1 MTVTANPL
9 PVVRAGLVHPVG
21 AALQPPQTR
30 EWEGNEFYPQSCALS
45 AGGRRTSA
53 QDHVPPTESEASP
66 GSTGQNQTPLR
77 TQQRWNTKFSL
88 GQRPDERPCGVET
101 EVGGQQAHLAR
112 PSNCRVEELLGR
124 VGALPKRRRR
134 GCLGCRRLT
143 RPSLAGS
150 QSRLGTSSWLGSR
163 QHSSTKPSS
172 GSLAGPS
179 SRPVGRGRRSL
190 H

>member
-1 MTVTANPL
+1 M
-9 PVVRAGLVHPVG
+9 G
-21 AALQPPQTR
+21 
-30 EWEGNEFYPQSCALS
+30 S
-45 AGGRRTSA
+45 AY
-53 QDHVPPTESEASP
+53 
-66 GSTGQNQTPLR
+66 
-77 TQQRWNTKFSL
+77 
-88 GQRPDERPCGVET
+88 
-101 EVGGQQAHLAR
+101 LAK
-112 PSNCRVEELLGR
+112 PSSCRVGVLLGR

-179 SRPVGRGRRSL
+179 SRPTERGPGHYTEAFPGSYFVTHVAPTTASL
-190 H
+190 GLCPQTSQL